1 LPTYTTGRCGN
12 AIAAGRVLLFPSQ
25 WTNAGEVECAM
36 VAGGSADPKYSGCG
50 ESRMKLANKIALIT
64 GAGSGMGRVASL
76 LFAKEG
82 AKIAAIDID
91 ENVARETV
99 RLIEADGGKGIAVK
113 ADVSKSADAQAM
125 VAATIEKLGALNIVY
140 NNAGIEGKAQRIVD
154 LADED
159 FDRVIAINL
168 RGVWLGM
175 KYALPHMIKNGGGAI
190 VNTASIAGLVGL
202 RNSSAYCAA
211 KAGVIAITK
220 VAALEYGRYN
230 IRVNAI
236 CPGAIDTPMVSRIQ
250 GGGTMSERAISRI
263 STLGRIGKPEEIAK
277 MALFLAS
284 DDASFATGAPF
295 IVDGG
300 WTIG

>member
-1 LPTYTTGRCGN
+1 
-12 AIAAGRVLLFPSQ
+12 
-25 WTNAGEVECAM
+25 
-36 VAGGSADPKYSGCG
+36 
-50 ESRMKLANKIALIT
+50 MKLANKIALIT
-64 GAGSGMGRVASL
+64 GAGSGMGRIASL
-76 LFAKEG
+76 LFAQEG
-82 AKIAAIDID
+82 ATIAAIDID
-91 ENVARETV
+91 EKAAQETARM
-99 RLIEADGGKGIAVK
+99 IEAAGGKALAVK

-125 VAATIEKLGALNIVY
+125 VAATVEKLGAPNILY
-140 NNAGIEGKAQRIVD
+140 NNAGIEGKAASIVR
-154 LADED
+154 LAEED

-175 KYALPHMIKNGGGAI
+175 KYTLPHMISNGGGAI

-211 KAGVIAITK
+211 KAGVIALTR
-220 VAALEYGRYN
+220 VAALENGRHN

-250 GGGTMSERAISRI
+250 GGSAMSERAINRI

-295 IVDGG
+295 VVDGG